1 MPVLLKK
8 FQAARAAAI
17 GVALPKSA
25 KASSTSTETVA
36 AGASAVTLGQIMRT
50 WWPITLSWLM
60 MIAEGPMVAALLARL
75 PDPTLNLAAYGGIVR
90 PLTFAIESPL
100 LVLLTA
106 SATLCKNWETYQK
119 VRKYALWYIAICT
132 AIHVV
137 IAITPVYYWVTG
149 TLIDAPGEIIEPA
162 RIGMII
168 TIPYLALVAYRRLN
182 HGVLIR
188 FRHSF
193 SIMIGTLIRL
203 VLVLAVMILGPSFNL
218 ASSGVFLG
226 ALTMTGG
233 VLIEALFIEW
243 RFRPVCRN
251 ELKKAPSPKDTE
263 RINHSQFMKFY
274 LPLAST
280 TVAMFLIH
288 PVVSAALSRMPDPVL
303 SLAIW
308 SPVVGL
314 AGMLAAGGGPLVD
327 VMVTVLDRP
336 NSLAKIRQFTLMVAA
351 ATALLALSLVANPLG
366 NVWFGSISALSGT
379 LLTIAQTAF
388 WFVLPYPI
396 FLVFQSYYQG
406 ILTYKQRT
414 NRITEAVFLNAL
426 LMVAFLFVGTVWGR
440 AKGIYVAT
448 TALSVGMLLQTLWMW
463 WRSQKWLHMLEEK
476 IQGEVAR

>member
-1 MPVLLKK
+1 MPVLLKRP
-8 FQAARAAAI
+8 QASRASATS
-17 GVALPKSA
+17 VSLPKPADVTPAPATPVSA
-25 KASSTSTETVA
+25 RGSEVSQR
-36 AGASAVTLGQIMRT
+36 QILRI

-75 PDPTLNLAAYGGIVR
+75 PDPAVNLAAYGGIVR

-119 VRKYALWYIAICT
+119 VRKYALWYIAFCT
-132 AIHVV
+132 VIHVA
-137 IAITPVYYWVTG
+137 ISITPLYYWVTG
-149 TLIDAPGEIIEPA
+149 SLIDAPEQIVEPA

-188 FRHSF
+188 FRHTY

-203 VLVLAVMILGPSFNL
+203 VLVLAVMIFGPNFNVT
-218 ASSGVFLG
+218 SGVFLG
-226 ALTMTGG
+226 ALTMTDG

-251 ELKKAPSPKDTE
+251 ELKKAPPPKTNE
-263 RINHSQFMKFY
+263 HIHHTKFLKFY

-303 SLAIW
+303 SLALW

-336 NSLAKIRQFTLMVAA
+336 MALARIRRFTLLVAVG
-351 ATALLALSLVANPLG
+351 TSLLALSLVLTPLG
-366 NVWFGSISALSGT
+366 TVWFGRISALSDS
-379 LLTIAQTAF
+379 LLTVARTSF
-388 WFVLPYPI
+388 WFALPYPI

-414 NRITEAVFLNAL
+414 NRITEAVFLQT
-426 LMVAFLFVGTVWGR
+426 LMMVVFLFVGTLWGKTR
-440 AKGIYVAT
+440 GIYVAT
-448 TALSVGMLLQTLWMW
+448 TAQTVGMIFQTFWMR
-463 WRSQKWLHMLEEK
+463 WRSKKWLHILEE
-476 IQGEVAR
+476 EAREEMAR

>member
-8 FQAARAAAI
+8 TQVARAAATQ
-17 GVALPKSA
+17 VALPKPAEVSPTPA
-25 KASSTSTETVA
+25 KTVA
-36 AGASAVTLGQIMRT
+36 AGASAVTLAQILRS

-75 PDPTLNLAAYGGIVR
+75 PEPTLNLAAYGGIVR

-119 VRKYALWYIAICT
+119 VRKYAIWYIAICT

-149 TLIDAPGEIIEPA
+149 RLIDAPQQIIEPA

-188 FRHSF
+188 FRHSY

-203 VLVLAVMILGPSFNL
+203 VLVLAVMIFGPSFKL
-218 ASSGVFLG
+218 GASGVFLG

-251 ELKKAPSPKDTE
+251 ELKKAPAPEAAE

-288 PVVSAALSRMPDPVL
+288 PVISAALSRMPNPVL

-336 NSLAKIRQFTLMVAA
+336 RSLARIRQFTLMVAA
-351 ATALLALSLVANPLG
+351 VTALLALSLVLSPLG
-366 NVWFGSISALSGT
+366 KVWFGSVSALAGS
-379 LLTIAQTAF
+379 LLTVAQTSF
-388 WFVLPYPI
+388 WFALPYPI

-406 ILTYKQRT
+406 ILTYKHRT
-414 NRITEAVFLNAL
+414 NRITEAVFLNTL
-426 LMVAFLFVGTVWGR
+426 TMVVFLILGTLWG
-440 AKGIYVAT
+440 KTEGIYVAT
-448 TALSVGMLLQTLWMW
+448 TALSVGMILQTFWLW
-463 WRSQKWLHMLEEK
+463 WRSQKWLHLLEEEV
-476 IQGEVAR
+476 QGKVAR